1 MRLCL
6 DADYLGVP
14 GVACAWLLEVNG
26 ELAFIETATAASVPS
41 FLAVLEAHGWST
53 SAVRYVVI
61 THVHL
66 DHAGGAGALMAACPQ
81 ATLLAHPR
89 AARHAIDPSRLVASA
104 RQVYGDLAFRAMYG
118 EILPIEAARVQ
129 ALGEGEAF
137 DLGGRRLSVL
147 HTRGHAD
154 HHFVVH
160 DPVEDFVYTGDA
172 FGLVYPQLQATGL
185 FGFPSTSPTDFDA
198 EAALTSL
205 DRVLALQP
213 RAVGL
218 THFGAVD
225 QPAALAQ
232 QLRPWLVQSGALV
245 EQLAGS
251 SLDDGQVLA
260 ACREAV
266 QGWFAA
272 ALAQRGLGDD
282 EGAWALVQ
290 LDRDLNSQG
299 LAVAV
304 SRRRARR

>member
-1 MRLCL
+1 VCL

-14 GVACAWLLEVNG
+14 QVACAWLLEADG
-26 ELAFIETATAASVPS
+26 ELAFVETATAASVPR
-41 FLAVLEAHGWST
+41 FLEVLRARGLHPE
-53 SAVRYVVI
+53 AVRYVVI

-118 EILPIEAARVQ
+118 EILPIDAARVQ
-129 ALGEGEAF
+129 ALGDGASF
-137 DLGGRRLSVL
+137 ALGKRALSVH

-160 DPVEDFVYTGDA
+160 DPEEGFVYTGDA
-172 FGLVYPQLQATGL
+172 FGLVYPALQLGGL
-185 FGFPSTSPTDFDA
+185 LGFPSTSPTDFDA
-198 EAALTSL
+198 PAALASL
-205 DRVLALQP
+205 DRVLALNP
-213 RAVGL
+213 RQVGL

-225 QPAALAQ
+225 QPAALAD
-232 QLRPWLVQSGALV
+232 QLRPWLAASGALV
-245 EQLAGS
+245 EA
-251 SLDDGQVLA
+251 LA
-260 ACREAV
+260 ASAKDDAEVRAACAEAV
-266 QGWFAA
+266 EGWFAD
-272 ALAQRGLGDD
+272 ALAARGLGGDPA
-282 EGAWALVQ
+282 AWAQVT

-304 SRRRARR
+304 ARRRAGR